1 MLFRSARFLSL
12 EPFEFDAHDVVA
24 ERQQR
29 DQVVARVTGGGGA
42 GDAGTDVFH
51 DNGRARKHAAARI
64 RHPADDIA
72 GGDLRERTAR
82 ESLYP
87 FLDDHERTVGG
98 EIEIRHLAP
107 TPLGQPVTI
116 TTRVIGSEARTVDF
130 QFEVRDAHEVIAR
143 GLHKRAV
150 ITVDSFAKRVARKA
164 VS

>member
-1 MLFRSARFLSL
+1 MKCRPRIGTTGELKFT
-12 EPFEFDAHDVVA
+12 VA
-24 ERQQR
+24 AEHVI
-29 DQVVARVTGGGGA
+29 DFATGGM
-42 GDAGTDVFH
+42 
-51 DNGRARKHAAARI
+51 
-64 RHPADDIA
+64 PAVLSTPRLVA
-72 GGDLRERTAR
+72 LVERCAR

-87 FLDDHERTVGG
+87 FLHDHERTVGA

-150 ITVDSFAKRVARKA
+150 ISVDSFAKRVARKG
-164 VS
+164 V